1 MFENNMV
8 SKDGKTQDITEDNEN
23 KGKGLIASAITE
35 NESITSRY
43 SAIDEKIE
51 AVLESVKKQK
61 ADDKSYISSYPFL
74 TFLSEGKRDE
84 FLTLNET
91 EKKRVKQALDA
102 KPSFNEET
110 IVKVWE
116 ATLAAVEVNES
127 WLTDMPAEYL
137 PLWENAS
144 ADVKDRIVR
153 QSKLYNLS
161 TPYQI
166 KNFWQTRGLGKP
178 ENLVAES
185 LNESA
190 ETKVDTSK
198 VTTLGYSPEYLNA
211 VKESLGK
218 SFSR

>member
-1 MFENNMV
+1 MFESMTPK
-8 SKDGKTQDITEDNEN
+8 KDGKTQDITEEKKPSGVLAD
-23 KGKGLIASAITE
+23 AITE
-35 NESITSRY
+35 SENIMGRY
-43 SAIDEKIE
+43 SALDNKIE

-61 ADDKSYISSYPFL
+61 ADDKSYIADYPFT

-84 FLTLNET
+84 FLALNET
-91 EKKRVKQALDA
+91 EKKRVTKALDA

-116 ATLAAVEVNES
+116 SALAEVEVNEA
-127 WLTDMPAEYL
+127 WLTDMPVEYL

-144 ADVKDRIVR
+144 PELKDKITR
-153 QSKLYNLS
+153 QSKVYNLS

-178 ENLVAES
+178 EDFVAES
-185 LNESA
+185 LNESKNT
-190 ETKVDTSK
+190 ETETPAKANG
-198 VTTLGYSPEYLNA
+198 LGYSSDYLNS